1 MGAERTRA
9 EGDAA
14 RVQRDARERRA
25 SEALVVGYLR
35 RLSAQTRRRQT
46 VPRALTATAT
56 GLRGRRAWRP
66 SRTGGRLSARGCAGG
81 VGGG

>member
-14 RVQRDARERRA
+14 RVQRAARERRA

-46 VPRALTATAT
+46 VPRALTAT
-56 GLRGRRAWRP
+56 GPRGRRAWRP
-66 SRTGGRLSARGCAGG
+66 SRSGGRLSARGCAGG